1 MYPERAFP
9 LAAAVFGVLLYGCS
23 RPEPTPTPAPPPAAL
38 ATEKVTLIKSAEA
51 PFINELEDDEAAA
64 EIGRA
69 GMAMLVLKK
78 LPPMKWKANMGSEP
92 AERGGPMA
100 DVKMAPGDGIL
111 YGFQSDF
118 GAEIDM
124 PTTEAICAQV
134 LANTALPAAARQPRC
149 KQLLRR
155 IHLPSGAVAAFD
167 PCGTGPCA
175 VAVVRDGVVSSF
187 AVDGLTVARVV
198 PGEGDGT
205 LLITSRWI
213 RADGAWSGSS
223 LVPLSLAGRVPV
235 MLPEIAV
242 DEVDARD
249 AKTVASRAV
258 HVDFTTTGAS
268 TVVHLVGDRR
278 VRNRD
283 DAREL
288 SSTPVDETHRL
299 AAK

>member
-1 MYPERAFP
+1 MPSKRAIHV
-9 LAAAVFGVLLYGCS
+9 AAAVLGVLLYGCS
-23 RPEPTPTPAPPPAAL
+23 RPAPTPTPPVAPL

-69 GMAMLVLKK
+69 GMAMLVVKK
-78 LPPMKWKANMGSEP
+78 LPPMKWKANMGTEP

-100 DVKMAPGDGIL
+100 DVQMAPGDGIL

-118 GAEIDM
+118 GDEIDM

-134 LANTALPAAARQPRC
+134 LANTALPAGARQPRC

-155 IHLPSGAVAAFD
+155 IHLPSGGVAAFD

-175 VAVVRDGVVSSF
+175 VAVVRNNVVSSF
-187 AVDGLTVARVV
+187 AVEGLTVAQLV

-213 RADGAWSGSS
+213 RADGAWTGSRF
-223 LVPLSLAGRVPV
+223 VPLSLAGSVPA
-235 MLPEIAV
+235 MLPEIAI
-242 DEVDARD
+242 DEVDAREP
-249 AKTVASRAV
+249 KTVASRAV
-258 HVDFTTTGAS
+258 RVDLTTTAGA

-278 VRNRD
+278 VRSRD
-283 DAREL
+283 DGRDL
-288 SSTPVDETHRL
+288 STTPVDETHRL

>member
-1 MYPERAFP
+1 MYSKRAFP
-9 LAAAVFGVLLYGCS
+9 LAAAVFGVFLYGCS
-23 RPEPTPTPAPPPAAL
+23 RPEPAPAPPVAPL

-69 GMAMLVLKK
+69 GMALLIMKK

-118 GAEIDM
+118 GEEIDM

-134 LANTALPAAARQPRC
+134 VGNTALPAAARQPRC

-167 PCGTGPCA
+167 PCATGACA
-175 VAVVRDGVVSSF
+175 VAVVRNGVVSSF
-187 AVDGLTVARVV
+187 AVEGVTSARVV

-213 RADGAWSGSS
+213 RADGAWSGSR
-223 LVPLSLAGRVPV
+223 LVPLSLSGSAPAL
-235 MLPEIAV
+235 LPEIAI

-249 AKTVASRAV
+249 PKTVSSRAV
-258 HVDFTTTGAS
+258 RVDFATSGGG
-268 TVVHLVGDRR
+268 TVVHLIGDRR
-278 VRNRD
+278 VKSRD
-283 DAREL
+283 DGRDL
-288 SSTPVDETHRL
+288 STTPVDETHRL